1 MIDASTSI
9 EEIQEYIKNHKKE
22 PIKFYITWLDNITK
36 QKIIFIIEEILRKYK
51 IEKYANDAVYIIMEL
66 ISNAIKARYLHIIT
80 IKILEEKFPQFT
92 KKIESRE
99 YFDDYDIMSE
109 YSNILK
115 DDDTKN
121 ELKEYIR
128 LENKLIKDIDNNI
141 PIDEVKYSK
150 LILCN
155 QDIKNKLTIKLL
167 SRINKNDIYFEIV
180 NDAPLTMISR
190 TRIDSKRLTFKE
202 YYNKNLI
209 EKFFTEQLDNSE
221 SAGFGLALCDLRLF
235 NQNLEPHNHLQIY
248 DENNKTHSKLI
259 LPIRKEFSFIVYNK
273 Y

>member
-109 YSNILK
+109 YS
-115 DDDTKN
+115 
-121 ELKEYIR
+121 
-128 LENKLIKDIDNNI
+128 
-141 PIDEVKYSK
+141 
-150 LILCN
+150 
-155 QDIKNKLTIKLL
+155 
-167 SRINKNDIYFEIV
+167 
-180 NDAPLTMISR
+180 
-190 TRIDSKRLTFKE
+190 
-202 YYNKNLI
+202 
-209 EKFFTEQLDNSE
+209 
-221 SAGFGLALCDLRLF
+221 
-235 NQNLEPHNHLQIY
+235 
-248 DENNKTHSKLI
+248 
-259 LPIRKEFSFIVYNK
+259 
-273 Y
+273 